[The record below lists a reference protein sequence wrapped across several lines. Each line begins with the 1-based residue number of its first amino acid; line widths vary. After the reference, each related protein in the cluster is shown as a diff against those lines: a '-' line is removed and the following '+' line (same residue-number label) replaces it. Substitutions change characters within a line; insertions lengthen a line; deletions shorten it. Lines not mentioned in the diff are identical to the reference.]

1 MIEIKNLTFGYSKN
15 SLLFKN
21 LNLTLEA
28 GHIYGLLGKNGAG
41 KSTLLKNIAGLVYP
55 LGGNCTL
62 NQYNAADR
70 LPAFLQDLFFIP
82 EELYMP
88 ALTAMQFME
97 STAHFYPN
105 FDAGQFNK
113 MLKQF
118 DVPDNMQ
125 LHKLSFGQQKKVMIC
140 FGLATNTPLL
150 IMDEPTNGLDIPSKI
165 QFRKIIAS
173 ALTEERCV
181 IISTHQVRD
190 LDSLI
195 DTLVILHEKEIVLNN
210 SLDNIAERLQFT
222 TAAQANAAE
231 ILYVEENAIGINTIS
246 VNTAQKFGRVDMEML
261 FNAIISGHQSII
273 SQLKINHMNNI
284 FSFQRFFKLLSKH
297 TREQYKTY
305 LISTAVLI
313 GILSLMLGFT
323 AYLSGGEL
331 GVRAQIA
338 YFYIFLFLSGT
349 IFTSMVFT
357 DLSDKKKSIPAL
369 TLPVSNFERFFFL
382 LGGFIPI

>member
-55 LGGNCTL
+55 LAGHCTL
-62 NQYNAADR
+62 NHYNAADR

-82 EELYMP
+82 EELFMP
-88 ALTAMQFME
+88 ALTAIQFME

-105 FDAGQFNK
+105 FDAAQFIQI
-113 MLKQF
+113 LKQF
-118 DVPDNMQ
+118 DVPQDRQ
-125 LHKLSFGQQKKVMIC
+125 LHKLSFGQQKKVMIG

-210 SLDNIAERLQFT
+210 SLDNIAERLSFT
-222 TAAQANAAE
+222 TKSLANE
-231 ILYVEENAIGINTIS
+231 TDILYVEENAIGINTIS
-246 VNTAQKFGRVDMEML
+246 LNSGQKFSRVDMEML

-273 SQLKINHMNNI
+273 DSLK
-284 FSFQRFFKLLSKH
+284 
-297 TREQYKTY
+297 
-305 LISTAVLI
+305 
-313 GILSLMLGFT
+313 
-323 AYLSGGEL
+323 
-331 GVRAQIA
+331 
-338 YFYIFLFLSGT
+338 
-349 IFTSMVFT
+349 
-357 DLSDKKKSIPAL
+357 
-369 TLPVSNFERFFFL
+369 
-382 LGGFIPI
+382 